1 MKPVALLIA
10 PLALLAACSP
20 QPQAEPA
27 VTASDAWCRP
37 AAAGAPAVGCYVTL
51 ASAADDRLVS
61 VESPAG
67 QRVEIHTMS
76 MDGGVMRMR
85 ELPDG
90 LPLPAG
96 ETTALKPGAEHLM
109 LMGPTGAL
117 DEGGELPL
125 TLTFEKAPP
134 ATVTAQIRSAPHGMA
149 H

>member
-1 MKPVALLIA
+1 MKPILLIA
-10 PLALLAACSP
+10 PLALLVACSP
-20 QPQAEPA
+20 KAQVDPT

-37 AAAGAPAVGCYVTL
+37 AVAGAPAVGCYVTL
-51 ASAADDRLVS
+51 DSAADDRLVAAQ
-61 VESPAG
+61 SPAG
-67 QRVEIHTMS
+67 ERVEIHTMT

-85 ELPDG
+85 QLEDG

-109 LMGPTGAL
+109 LIGPTSAL
-117 DEGGELPL
+117 DEGGEVTL

-134 ATVTAQIRSAPHGMA
+134 ATVTAQIRSAPHGME